1 MKRWKKKLT
10 TVVAMVTDRST
21 MGPQYK
27 HGEEGKNKEMASP
40 ALEESGGARRR
51 RPVACSD
58 RSADDHGSLKKFW
71 ELDSFLSKG
80 EREGK
85 KDEHGYLACLNSWV
99 VGD

>member
-1 MKRWKKKLT
+1 
-10 TVVAMVTDRST
+10 MVTPGMEVAAPVTNAGGST

-58 RSADDHGSLKKFW
+58 RSADDHGNLC
-71 ELDSFLSKG
+71 DNV
-80 EREGK
+80 
-85 KDEHGYLACLNSWV
+85 YTI
-99 VGD
+99 